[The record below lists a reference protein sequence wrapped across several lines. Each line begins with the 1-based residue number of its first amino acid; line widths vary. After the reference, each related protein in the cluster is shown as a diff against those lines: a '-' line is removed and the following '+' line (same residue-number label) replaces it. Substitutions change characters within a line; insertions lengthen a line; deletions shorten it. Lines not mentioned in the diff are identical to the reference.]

1 MARTIKKLS
10 CQDCIYKLH
19 CFHKLTSEE
28 LDLIDSNRVELT
40 YRKGE
45 IICKQGSF
53 ASNILHVSE
62 GFSKIYIEHNDKNLI
77 LKVVS
82 SKDLIGLPSIFNNN
96 VFHYSVG
103 ALTDISVC
111 SINTS
116 IIVNLIRENSSFAE
130 NIIAEIN
137 KNMVQYFDRF
147 ISLTQKQSHGRIAD
161 AILHLSNDVFF
172 SQEFEMPITR
182 KDLAE
187 LTGMSTENVIRIL
200 KELNNDRIL
209 SIDNKKIKILSPE
222 LLHKL
227 SEFG

>member
-1 MARTIKKLS
+1 MARISKKYNCKDCVFKLDCFQKLS
-10 CQDCIYKLH
+10 D
-19 CFHKLTSEE
+19 EE
-28 LDLIDSNRVELT
+28 LELIDSNRVELS
-40 YRKGE
+40 YKKGE
-45 IICKQGSF
+45 IISKQGAF
-53 ASNILHVSE
+53 ASNVLHVSE
-62 GFSKIYIEHNDKNLI
+62 GFAKLFIEHNDKNLI

-82 SKDLIGLPSIFNNN
+82 SNDLIGLPSIFNQN
-96 VFHYSVG
+96 VFHYSVA
-103 ALTDISVC
+103 ALTDTMVC

-116 IIVNLIRENSSFAE
+116 VIVNLIRETPGFSE
-130 NIIAEIN
+130 NIISLIN

-172 SQEFEMPITR
+172 TDEFELPFTR
-182 KDLAE
+182 KDFAE

-209 SIDNKKIKILSPE
+209 SIDNKKVKILANE

>member
-1 MARTIKKLS
+1 MARISKKYN
-10 CQDCIYKLH
+10 CQDCQFKLE
-19 CFHKLTSEE
+19 CFQKLSPEE
-28 LDLIDSNRVELT
+28 LELIDSNRVELL
-40 YRKGE
+40 YKKGE
-45 IICKQGSF
+45 IISKQGAF

-62 GFSKIYIEHNDKNLI
+62 GFAKIYIEHNNKNLI

-96 VFHYSVG
+96 VFHYSVA
-103 ALTDISVC
+103 ALTDVMTC

-116 IIVNLIRENSSFAE
+116 ILVNLIRENNVFAE
-130 NIIAEIN
+130 NIISLIN

-161 AILHLSNDVFF
+161 AILHLSNDVFYTD
-172 SQEFEMPITR
+172 EFEMPITR

-209 SIDNKKIKILSPE
+209 SIDNKKIKIVSPE
-222 LLHKL
+222 LLQKL

>member
-1 MARTIKKLS
+1 MARITKKYN
-10 CQDCIYKLH
+10 CQDCIYKLD
-19 CFHKLTSEE
+19 CFQKLSSEE
-28 LDLIDSNRVELT
+28 LELIDTNRVELT
-40 YRKGE
+40 YKKGE
-45 IICKQGSF
+45 IISKQGSF
-53 ASNILHVSE
+53 ASNVLHVSE
-62 GFSKIYIEHNDKNLI
+62 GFAKIYIEHNDKNLI

-82 SKDLIGLPSIFNNN
+82 AKDLIGLPSIFNHN
-96 VFHYSVG
+96 VFHYSVA
-103 ALTDISVC
+103 ALTDTMIC

-116 IIVNLIRENSSFAE
+116 VIVNLIRENSQFAE
-130 NIIAEIN
+130 NIISLIN

-172 SQEFEMPITR
+172 ADEFELPITR

-209 SIDNKKIKILSPE
+209 SIDNKKIKIVSPQ